1 MAKKIGWIAAAVG
14 LPAVGVAA
22 AWVIGNPIMVGSVLV
37 LYGCVVAVAGQ
48 VGKRWQDRMV
58 DHTDQALGRWISR
71 FGQRY
76 REYLLSSLRFV
87 DLKGLAT
94 VGFCNPELSDIY
106 VDVSLAY
113 QVPHQAPS
121 GLVPQA
127 PEALA
132 DRHSIEEFLGREV
145 PHILAVLGAP
155 GSGKTTLL
163 RHTAREM
170 CVRRNRRIPI
180 LLYLRDHV
188 TEIVSTPD
196 IGLPA
201 LVRRNL
207 GRYAELE
214 PAGWF
219 EHRLGDGECTVLLD
233 GLDEVAG
240 PDEQRCVAEW
250 VERQTTQYPKND
262 FVITS
267 RPHGYR
273 IAGIDGATV
282 LQVRAF
288 TDEQVARF
296 VHSWYRVVERQASGA
311 TGTELD
317 LRVDTATHDLLDR
330 LDSAPGLYE
339 LTGNPLLLTM
349 IVNVHRYRGALPGT
363 KSDLYGEICQVML
376 WRRQE
381 AKRLPVELSGD
392 QKENLLRNLAFV
404 MMCRRVRD
412 LSQAE
417 VLTQFEQILR
427 RMSTTVDGARFLAD
441 VSTNGLLV
449 ERESGVYAF
458 THLTFQ
464 EYLAASHIRDHGRV
478 ELLTDAV
485 DDVWW
490 RETTLLYAARSDA
503 DPIVRACLTSGS
515 VTALSLAFDCAEQD
529 GELAPDLRARL
540 DELLG
545 SALRP
550 DAEEER
556 RRLMIGVL
564 LTRHLRRL
572 IRAGDNGRICLR
584 PITCGIY
591 RLYQQDTAARPPDC
605 EPGGPGGLDSAAV
618 VGVRG
623 GDAQRF
629 ARWVNEI
636 VGEPGYRL
644 PDDTEVADA
653 AVQRSLPRE
662 YCVWLRPKGDGASPR
677 LWTPA
682 GGNHP
687 HTLAAEVIADHVW
700 TDLTRST
707 PTMSRLLLLR
717 AVRTATTIA
726 ADLHQSSRDQA
737 ATLVRILSLA
747 RSLARDMHPEF
758 DRAVALAGDLAFNLD
773 HDLAL
778 ARASARD
785 LLVTLHRIDGLDRAH
800 SRALDRVLALD
811 FGLEPGGALA
821 TTALIA
827 ENLLAD
833 AGFAAEFV
841 TLIGLREPSY
851 QVDPEELAT
860 LAESATGTL
869 LEALA
874 QQPAGAEWAREVA
887 TRTAAVA
894 AAVLGGPE
902 PIDQD
907 QATQLRLA
915 ALCLAYEADQLGH
928 VCAESF
934 RRLAVGVTLLERRA
948 DGRARPTETII
959 LATT

>member
-1 MAKKIGWIAAAVG
+1 MAKKLGWIAAAVG

-22 AWVIGNPIMVGSVLV
+22 AWIIGNPVLVGGVMV
-37 LYGCVVAVAGQ
+37 LYGGVVAVAGQ
-48 VGKRWQDRMV
+48 LGKRWQDRIV
-58 DHTDQALGRWISR
+58 EHTDQALGRLISR
-71 FGQRY
+71 FPQHY

-106 VDVSLAY
+106 VDVSLTY

-121 GLVPQA
+121 GLVPQV
-127 PEALA
+127 PEALT
-132 DRHSIEEFLGREV
+132 DRHSIEEFIGQQA

-170 CVRRNRRIPI
+170 CARRNRRIPV

-188 TEIVSTPD
+188 AEIVQGV
-196 IGLPA
+196 GLPD

-219 EHRLGDGECTVLLD
+219 EHRLRDGECVVLLD

-240 PDEQRCVAEW
+240 PDEQRGVADW

-262 FVITS
+262 FVVTS

-273 IAGIDGATV
+273 TAGIDGAIV

-296 VHSWYRVVERQASGA
+296 VRSWYRVVEEQVSGA
-311 TGTELD
+311 TGAELAQ
-317 LRVDTATHDLLDR
+317 RVDTAAHDLLDR

-349 IVNVHRYRGALPGT
+349 IANVHRYRGALPGT
-363 KSDLYGEICQVML
+363 RSDLYGEICQVML

-392 QKENLLRNLAFV
+392 QQENLLRNLAFE
-404 MMCRRVRD
+404 MMRRRVSD
-412 LSQAE
+412 LRKTE
-417 VLTQFEQILR
+417 VLTQFDKVLR
-427 RMSTTVDGARFLAD
+427 RMSTTVDGARFLTD

-449 ERESGVYAF
+449 ERETGVYAF

-464 EYLAASHIRDHGRV
+464 EYLAASHIRDHSQV
-478 ELLTDAV
+478 ELLTGAV

-503 DPIVRACLTSGS
+503 DPIVRACLESGS

-529 GELAPDLRARL
+529 GELAPELRAQL
-540 DELLG
+540 DELLA

-550 DAEEER
+550 DADEKR
-556 RRLMIGVL
+556 RRLMLGVL

-572 IRAGDNGRICLR
+572 TRAGDGRICLR
-584 PITCGIY
+584 PITRGIY
-591 RLYQQDTAARPPDC
+591 RLYQQDTGACPPDC
-605 EPGGPGGLDSAAV
+605 VPDVPDDDAPV

-623 GDAQRF
+623 GEAQRF
-629 ARWVNEI
+629 ARWVNGI

-644 PDDTEVADA
+644 PEHAEISDA
-653 AVQRSLPRE
+653 ASRRGLTYSM
-662 YCVWLRPKGDGASPR
+662 WLRPERDGNSPQ
-677 LWTPA
+677 LWSPA
-682 GGNHP
+682 HLDHP
-687 HTLAAEVIADHVW
+687 HAVDTSVVADHVVD
-700 TDLTRST
+700 DLTRST
-707 PTMSRLLLLR
+707 PTLNRLVLLR
-717 AVRTATTIA
+717 AIRTATAIA
-726 ADLHQSSRDQA
+726 ADLHQSSHVQA
-737 ATLVRILSLA
+737 ILLA
-747 RSLARDMHPEF
+747 HDLRLIRAQAVDLHPEF
-758 DRAVALAGDLAFNLD
+758 DRAAALADDLAYNLD

-800 SRALDRVLALD
+800 NRALDNVLAVDCGLD
-811 FGLEPGGALA
+811 PAGGLAAIKAVSRDE
-821 TTALIA
+821 
-827 ENLLAD
+827 ELLD
-833 AGFAAEFV
+833 PKWTIMFPLYEL
-841 TLIGLREPSY
+841 TGLREGHC
-851 QVDPEELAT
+851 QVAPEQLAALVET
-860 LAESATGTL
+860 ATGSL
-869 LEALA
+869 IEALD
-874 QQPAGAEWAREVA
+874 QRIPGAEWAREVA
-887 TRTAAVA
+887 IRLAALG
-894 AAVLGGPE
+894 AAVLGSTD

-907 QATQLRLA
+907 RTTQLRLA
-915 ALCLAYEADQLGH
+915 ALCLSYEADQFEH
-928 VCAESF
+928 ESAEAF
-934 RRLAVGVTLLERRA
+934 GRIAAGVTLLERRA
-948 DGRARPTETII
+948 DGRATPTETIL